1 MPAPLHALA
10 HERGDARG
18 RSREAAREER
28 RRLLRRRKRRISRRT
43 RDAGSGS
50 RGERLQRRS
59 AKHLDAVVVLDRVFR
74 LVSVSRRLL
83 VLVLVL
89 VLVRRR
95 GTRAVSSAARA
106 RPAKFDAQVPSRGRK
121 RPRVPLLSRPR
132 LGILS
137 RDPTRSILRAH
148 ESRRFPRGENLFGA
162 RREKLGTLGFAQ
174 RRPRLSSNPRSQFA
188 SVPIFAPRAS
198 PSRTKNSPATSSS
211 APSSIHACVAARY
224 GCADAHKEPRRDDEP
239 RADSGDVCHAPRARP
254 TR

>member
-74 LVSVSRRLL
+74 LVSVPRRLL

-89 VLVRRR
+89 VLVVVAERGARLERRSR
-95 GTRAVSSAARA
+95 ST
-106 RPAKFDAQVPSRGRK
+106 AKFDAQVPSRGRK
-121 RPRVPLLSRPR
+121 RPRVALSRDPVF
-132 LGILS
+132 GILS

-174 RRPRLSSNPRSQFA
+174 
-188 SVPIFAPRAS
+188 
-198 PSRTKNSPATSSS
+198 
-211 APSSIHACVAARY
+211 PSSPEF
-224 GCADAHKEPRRDDEP
+224 EPALPVRL
-239 RADSGDVCHAPRARP
+239 RADLRPARLPLAHEKLPGDVVQRPLLDPRVRRREVRLRRRAQEPLATTNPAPTRGDVCHAATPREP